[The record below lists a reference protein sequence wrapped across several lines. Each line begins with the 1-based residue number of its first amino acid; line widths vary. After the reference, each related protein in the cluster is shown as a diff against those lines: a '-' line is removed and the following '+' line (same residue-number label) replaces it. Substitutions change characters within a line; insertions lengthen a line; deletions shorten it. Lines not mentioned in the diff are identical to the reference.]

1 MQPQRAAIAGA
12 MLIVALAAG
21 RGEAGLIPWSYE
33 WNTHPIVCNAD
44 SPGPSGSP
52 AGGIHLTPGAITI
65 TGHPHGIAWGSGNI
79 VAVNLTTFSFSPNP
93 DGPARFTNTPYQLAV
108 KLTDVDSNASGSL
121 HFSVFST
128 AP

>member
-12 MLIVALAAG
+12 MLILALAAS

-52 AGGIHLTPGAITI
+52 AGGIHLTPGAS
-65 TGHPHGIAWGSGNI
+65 PSPGIPTA
-79 VAVNLTTFSFSPNP
+79 SPGAAATSSP
-93 DGPARFTNTPYQLAV
+93 
-108 KLTDVDSNASGSL
+108 
-121 HFSVFST
+121 ST
-128 AP
+128 